1 MELNLLKG
9 IKVRYLF
16 IQMFFTLFLGVIAM
30 IIFGKVFNC
39 KISPYNVEL
48 ISSII
53 TFCWFL
59 LAIRF
64 LKKYNIKLTHF
75 IGKPLKKRFIFEV
88 PVSFLITYIG
98 GVGFILII
106 LSLLYKINPQFLN
119 SLSSKLKDEPHN
131 YMSTSMIIVGF
142 IGSVI
147 VAPITEEI
155 IFRGILLKKIYSKC
169 GVKKSILYSSL
180 IFFIIHLRPNPILL
194 FLGISCAILV
204 YKYKSLVPGMILHMI
219 NNFIVFFRDL
229 KSTTNGDL
237 SENLNG
243 GFGLLII
250 GTILFFIYLVYI
262 YKNYPKNTL
271 KKDMQF

>member
-1 MELNLLKG
+1 MELNSLKST
-9 IKVRYLF
+9 KVRYLF
-16 IQMFFTLFLGVIAM
+16 IQMFFALFLGIIIM

-39 KISPYNVEL
+39 KISSYSVEL

-53 TFCWFL
+53 TFCWLL

-64 LKKYNIKLTHF
+64 LKKEKINLKNF

-88 PVSFLITYIG
+88 PISFLITYIG

-106 LSLLYKINPQFLN
+106 LSLVYKINPQFLN
-119 SLSSKLKDEPHN
+119 SLSSKLKDEPRN
-131 YMSTSMIIVGF
+131 YISTSMIIVSF

-155 IFRGILLKKIYSKC
+155 IFRGILLRKIYSKW
-169 GVKKSILYSSL
+169 GVKKSILYSSFV
-180 IFFIIHLRPNPILL
+180 FFIIHLRPNPILL

-204 YKYKSLVPGMILHMI
+204 YKYKSLVPGMILHII

-229 KSTTNGDL
+229 KSTTNGEL
-237 SENLNG
+237 SKNLNG
-243 GFGLLII
+243 SFGLLII
-250 GTILFFIYLVYI
+250 GIILFLIYLIYI
-262 YKNYPKNTL
+262 YKNYPKNIL
-271 KKDMQF
+271 KKI